1 MVRRKRTRTSRRSRA
16 SGPAIIRSNHL
27 QGITRNVISNLSRA
41 AGRAS
46 GPDRAPDRP
55 GGFHGCVCGDTK
67 GRDPRHRRP
76 VIFRTGTIRASGCW
90 PDRCPALPRHSRT
103 TSIDVAPGG
112 GSESPEPDAGAEGA
126 LFVVGGELT
135 LKLAGT
141 EHVLRPGGFAY
152 LPPGSSWSVQNRGSG
167 SVHFHWIRKLYQR
180 VPDIAV
186 PDAIVT
192 NENAIAPTPMPG
204 TRWQVGD
211 DAFRRS
217 IRYQARHAHDDR
229 HFRTRCVD
237 PLRRD
242 PCDGARPLCSGRQ
255 GRLPA
260 QPGLG

>member
-1 MVRRKRTRTSRRSRA
+1 MTSRTYHVPP
-16 SGPAIIRSNHL
+16 GGHPAQTEL
-27 QGITRNVISNLSRA
+27 LT
-41 AGRAS
+41 GRAVFTDAYAVIPKGVIRDIVTSYLPHWDKTRVWVLARPLS
-46 GPDRAPDRP
+46 GFAET
-55 GGFHGCVCGDTK
+55 FSHY
-67 GRDPRHRRP
+67 
-76 VIFRTGTIRASGCW
+76 
-90 PDRCPALPRHSRT
+90 L
-103 TSIDVAPGG
+103 IDVAPGG

-180 VPDIAV
+180 VPGIAV

-192 NENAIAPTPMPG
+192 NEKRHCADADAG
-204 TRWQVGD
+204 YGWQVGD

-217 IRYQARHAHDDR
+217 VRYPARHAHDDR
-229 HFRTRCVD
+229 DVRTWCVD
-237 PLRRD
+237 PVRRD
-242 PCDGARPLCSGRQ
+242 PCDGTRPLCAGRQ

-260 QPGLG
+260 QSGLG